1 MPLLLTKD
9 STHKSCMKI
18 TIHRGLNQIG
28 GCITEIQ
35 SLSGT
40 KILIDLGH
48 NLPDGGGVS
57 EDRYES
63 PENLDQ
69 LLDGCSAVF
78 YTHYHGDHLGF
89 AAEIHERGVAQYMGP
104 LAIQIMTHLND
115 HMTFSPDLKDRA
127 EANLKALNEFKTFA
141 IGRKTI
147 IGDIAITPY
156 GVSHSAPDSY
166 MFLIECDGKKVL
178 HTGDFRDHGYLG
190 KGLYTML
197 EKHIIPQ
204 GIDVLITE
212 GTNVGQKSKSV
223 LSEQEISSQFR
234 QIMRRYKNVF
244 ILSSSAD
251 ADRLWSIYSA
261 HNKSRQPLL
270 CDDYQ
275 KKMLDIIRDG
285 YDPDKPLYRF
295 VTEDIFDIRNHW
307 TNSKLVEWMHDKG
320 FTMLIRR
327 SETFQ
332 RYLDQ
337 VLPRCNPDETCV
349 VYSMFKGYLDPNHK
363 AYNKEL
369 HDFVNQFPNTVF
381 CHTSGHASKE
391 CIEKVCSMINPVIAI
406 IPIHKESSFDLID
419 LPPEVNGKIYND
431 CVLSL

>member
-1 MPLLLTKD
+1 
-9 STHKSCMKI
+9 MKI

-35 SLSGT
+35 LLSGT

-57 EDRYES
+57 EDKYES

-69 LLDGCSAVF
+69 LLDGCGAVF

-104 LAIQIMTHLND
+104 LAIKIMIHLND
-115 HMTFSPDLKDRA
+115 HMTYAEQLKDRA
-127 EANLKALNEFKTFA
+127 KANLKALNEFKTFT

-156 GVSHSAPDSY
+156 SVSHSAPDSY

-197 EKHIIPQ
+197 KKHIIPQ

-251 ADRLWSIYSA
+251 ADRLWSIYRA
-261 HNKSRQPLL
+261 HDKSRQPFL
-270 CDDYQ
+270 CDAYQ
-275 KKMLDIIRDG
+275 KKMLDIIRNG

-337 VLPRCNPDETCV
+337 VLPRCAPEETCI
-349 VYSMFKGYLDPNHK
+349 VYSMFKGYIEPGHK
-363 AYNKEL
+363 AFNQDLY
-369 HDFVNQFPNTVF
+369 DFVNQFPNTVF

-391 CIEKVCSMINPVIAI
+391 CIEKVCCIINPNTAI
-406 IPIHKESSFDLID
+406 IPIHKENSFDFLT
-419 LPPEVNGKIYND
+419 LPSEINVKIFNEGAL
-431 CVLSL
+431 VV

>member
-1 MPLLLTKD
+1 
-9 STHKSCMKI
+9 MKI

-40 KILIDLGH
+40 KIHIDLGH

-57 EDRYES
+57 EDKYES

-69 LLDGCSAVF
+69 LLDDCSAVF

-89 AAEIHERGVAQYMGP
+89 AAEIHKRGVAQYMGP
-104 LAIQIMTHLND
+104 LAIKIMIHLND
-115 HMTFSPDLKDRA
+115 HMTYAEKLKDRA

-178 HTGDFRDHGYLG
+178 HTGDFRDHGFLG

-223 LSEQEISSQFR
+223 LSEQEISSQFC
-234 QIMRRYKNVF
+234 QIMRKYKNVF

-251 ADRLWSIYSA
+251 ADRLWSIYRA
-261 HNKSRQPLL
+261 HNKSRQPFL
-270 CDDYQ
+270 CDAYQ
-275 KKMLDIIRDG
+275 KKMLDIIRV
-285 YDPDKPLYRF
+285 YYEKLYIKGVIER
-295 VTEDIFDIRNHW
+295 TLL
-307 TNSKLVEWMHDKG
+307 SKDV
-320 FTMLIRR
+320 
-327 SETFQ
+327 
-332 RYLDQ
+332 
-337 VLPRCNPDETCV
+337 
-349 VYSMFKGYLDPNHK
+349 
-363 AYNKEL
+363 
-369 HDFVNQFPNTVF
+369 
-381 CHTSGHASKE
+381 
-391 CIEKVCSMINPVIAI
+391 
-406 IPIHKESSFDLID
+406 
-419 LPPEVNGKIYND
+419 
-431 CVLSL
+431 

>member
-1 MPLLLTKD
+1 
-9 STHKSCMKI
+9 MKI

-35 SLSGT
+35 SLSGM

-48 NLPDGGGVS
+48 NLPDCGGVS
-57 EDRYES
+57 EDKYES

-89 AAEIHERGVAQYMGP
+89 AAEIHERGVTQYMGP
-104 LAIQIMTHLND
+104 LAIKIMIHLND
-115 HMTFSPDLKDRA
+115 HMTYAEALKDRA
-127 EANLKALNEFKTFA
+127 EANLKALNEFKTFT

-147 IGDIAITPY
+147 IGDIAVTPY
-156 GVSHSAPDSY
+156 VVSHSAPDSY

-197 EKHIIPQ
+197 EKHINPQ

-212 GTNVGQKSKSV
+212 GTNVGQRSKSV
-223 LSEQEISSQFR
+223 LSEQEISRQLR
-234 QIMRRYKNVF
+234 QIMRKYKNVF

-251 ADRLWSIYSA
+251 ADRLWSIYRA
-261 HNKSRQPLL
+261 HDKSRQPFL
-270 CDDYQ
+270 CDAYQ

-295 VTEDIFDIRNHW
+295 VTKKIFDIKKPL

-327 SETFQ
+327 SDTFQ
-332 RYLDQ
+332 RYFDQ
-337 VLPRCNPDETCV
+337 VLPRYAPEETCI
-349 VYSMFKGYLDPNHK
+349 VYSMFKGYIDPGHK
-363 AYNKEL
+363 AFNQEL
-369 HDFVNQFPNTVF
+369 YDFVNQFPNTVF

-391 CIEKVCSMINPVIAI
+391 CIEKVCCIINPTTAI
-406 IPIHKESSFDLID
+406 IPIHKENSFDTLE
-419 LPPEVNGKIYND
+419 LPSTLKNIIKNEAI
-431 CVLSL
+431 LSV

>member
-1 MPLLLTKD
+1 
-9 STHKSCMKI
+9 MKI

-57 EDRYES
+57 EDKYES

-89 AAEIHERGVAQYMGP
+89 AAEIHDRGVAQYMGP
-104 LAIQIMTHLND
+104 LAIKIMIHLND
-115 HMTFSPDLKDRA
+115 RMTYADEFKDRA
-127 EANLKALNEFKTFA
+127 KANLKALNEFKTFA

-197 EKHIIPQ
+197 KKHIIPQ

-223 LSEQEISSQFR
+223 LSEQEISSQFC
-234 QIMRRYKNVF
+234 QIMRKYKNVF

-251 ADRLWSIYSA
+251 ADRLWSIYRA
-261 HNKSRQPLL
+261 HNKSRQPFL
-270 CDDYQ
+270 CDAYQ
-275 KKMLDIIRDG
+275 KKTLDIIRDG

-320 FTMLIRR
+320 FTILIRR
-327 SETFQ
+327 SDTFQ
-332 RYLDQ
+332 RYFDQ
-337 VLPRCNPDETCV
+337 VLPRYAPEETCI
-349 VYSMFKGYLDPNHK
+349 VYSMFKGYIDPGHK
-363 AYNKEL
+363 AFNQEL
-369 HDFVNQFPNTVF
+369 YDFVNQFPNTVF

-391 CIEKVCSMINPVIAI
+391 CIEKVCSMVNSNTAI
-406 IPIHKESSFDLID
+406 IPIHKENSFDFLT
-419 LPPEVNGKIYND
+419 LPSEINVKIFNEGTL
-431 CVLSL
+431 VV

>member
-1 MPLLLTKD
+1 
-9 STHKSCMKI
+9 MKI

-48 NLPDGGGVS
+48 NLPDSGGVS
-57 EDRYES
+57 EDKYES
-63 PENLDQ
+63 LENLDL
-69 LLDGCSAVF
+69 LLDDCSAVF

-89 AAEIHERGVAQYMGP
+89 AAEIHECGVAQYMGP
-104 LAIQIMTHLND
+104 LAIKIMIHLND
-115 HMTFSPDLKDRA
+115 RMTYAEQLKNRA
-127 EANLKALNEFKTFA
+127 KANLKALNEFKTFT

-166 MFLIECDGKKVL
+166 MILIECDGKKVL

-197 EKHIIPQ
+197 KKHIIPQ

-212 GTNVGQKSKSV
+212 GTNVGQRSKSV

-234 QIMRRYKNVF
+234 QIMRKYKNVF

-251 ADRLWSIYSA
+251 ADRLWSIYRA
-261 HNKSRQPLL
+261 HNKSRQPFL
-270 CDDYQ
+270 CDAYQ

-285 YDPDKPLYRF
+285 YDSDKPLYRF
-295 VTEDIFDIRNHW
+295 VTKKIFDIKKPL

-327 SETFQ
+327 SDTFQ

-337 VLPRCNPDETCV
+337 VLPCCAPDETCI
-349 VYSMFKGYLDPNHK
+349 VYSMFNGYIDPDHK
-363 AYNKEL
+363 AFNQNLY
-369 HDFVNQFPNTVF
+369 DFVNQFPNTIF

-391 CIEKVCSMINPVIAI
+391 CIEKVCSLINPTTAI
-406 IPIHKESSFDLID
+406 IPIHKENSFDCLE
-419 LPPEVNGKIYND
+419 LPNDIKDKVYND
-431 CVLSL
+431 CILSL

>member
-1 MPLLLTKD
+1 
-9 STHKSCMKI
+9 MKI

-57 EDRYES
+57 EDMYES
-63 PENLDQ
+63 PENLDYI
-69 LLDGCSAVF
+69 LDGCSAVF

-89 AAEIHERGVAQYMGP
+89 AAEIHDRGVAQYMGP
-104 LAIQIMTHLND
+104 LAIKIMIHLND
-115 HMTFSPDLKDRA
+115 RMTYAEKLKDRA
-127 EANLKALNEFKTFA
+127 KANLKALNEFNTFI

-197 EKHIIPQ
+197 KKHIIPQ

-212 GTNVGQKSKSV
+212 GTNVGQRSKSV

-234 QIMRRYKNVF
+234 QIMRKYKNVF

-251 ADRLWSIYSA
+251 ADRLWSIYEA
-261 HNKSRQPLL
+261 YKSSGRPLL
-270 CDDYQ
+270 CDSYQ

-285 YDPDKPLYRF
+285 YDPGKPLYRF
-295 VTEDIFDIRNHW
+295 KTEDIFDIKNHRA
-307 TNSKLVEWMHDKG
+307 NSKLLKWMDDKG

-327 SETFQ
+327 SDTFQ
-332 RYLDQ
+332 KYLDQ
-337 VLPRCNPDETCV
+337 VLPECNPDETCI
-349 VYSMFKGYLDPNHK
+349 VYSMFKGYIDPNHK
-363 AYNKEL
+363 AYSKEL
-369 HDFVNQFPNTVF
+369 HDFINQFSHIVF

-391 CIEKVCSMINPVIAI
+391 CVEKLCSLINPILAI
-406 IPIHKESSFDLID
+406 IPIHKENSFDLID
-419 LPPEVNGKIYND
+419 LPPEVKGKIYND
-431 CVLSL
+431 CALSL

>member
-1 MPLLLTKD
+1 
-9 STHKSCMKI
+9 MKI

-35 SLSGT
+35 SLSGM
-40 KILIDLGH
+40 KILVDLGH
-48 NLPDGGGVS
+48 NLPDCGGVS
-57 EDRYES
+57 EDKYES

-115 HMTFSPDLKDRA
+115 HMTFAPDLKDRA

-147 IGDIAITPY
+147 IGDIAVTPY

-234 QIMRRYKNVF
+234 QIMRKYKNVF

-251 ADRLWSIYSA
+251 ADRLWSIYCA
-261 HNKSRQPLL
+261 HNKSRQPFL
-270 CDDYQ
+270 CDAYQ

-285 YDPDKPLYRF
+285 YDPDKPHYRF
-295 VTEDIFDIRNHW
+295 VTKKIFDIKDHW

-327 SETFQ
+327 SGTFQ

-337 VLPRCNPDETCV
+337 VLPRCAPEETCI
-349 VYSMFKGYLDPNHK
+349 VYSMFKGYIEPGHK
-363 AYNKEL
+363 AFNQDLY
-369 HDFVNQFPNTVF
+369 DFVNQFPNTVF

-391 CIEKVCSMINPVIAI
+391 CIEKVCSMVNPTTAI
-406 IPIHKESSFDLID
+406 IPIHKENSFDFLT
-419 LPPEVNGKIYND
+419 LPSEINVKIFNEGAL
-431 CVLSL
+431 VV

>member
-1 MPLLLTKD
+1 
-9 STHKSCMKI
+9 MKI

-57 EDRYES
+57 EDKYES
-63 PENLDQ
+63 PENLGQ
-69 LLDGCSAVF
+69 LLEGCSAVF

-89 AAEIHERGVAQYMGP
+89 AAEIHERGVTQYMGP
-104 LAIQIMTHLND
+104 LAIKIMIHLND
-115 HMTFSPDLKDRA
+115 HMTYAEALKDRA
-127 EANLKALNEFKTFA
+127 EANLKALNEFKTFT

-147 IGDIAITPY
+147 IGDIAVTPY

-190 KGLYTML
+190 KGLYTIL
-197 EKHIIPQ
+197 KKHIIPQ

-212 GTNVGQKSKSV
+212 GTNVGQRSKSV
-223 LSEQEISSQFR
+223 LSEQEISRQLR
-234 QIMRRYKNVF
+234 QIMRKYKNVF

-251 ADRLWSIYSA
+251 ADRLWSIYRA
-261 HNKSRQPLL
+261 HDKSRQPFL
-270 CDDYQ
+270 CDAYQ

-295 VTEDIFDIRNHW
+295 VTKKIFDIKKPL

-327 SETFQ
+327 SDTFQ
-332 RYLDQ
+332 RYFDQ
-337 VLPRCNPDETCV
+337 VLPRYAPEETCI
-349 VYSMFKGYLDPNHK
+349 VYSMFKGYIDPGHK
-363 AYNKEL
+363 AFNQEL
-369 HDFVNQFPNTVF
+369 YDFVNQFPNTVF

-391 CIEKVCSMINPVIAI
+391 CIEKVCSMVNPNTAI
-406 IPIHKESSFDLID
+406 IPIHKENSFDFLT
-419 LPPEVNGKIYND
+419 LPSEINVKIFNEGTL
-431 CVLSL
+431 VV

>member
-1 MPLLLTKD
+1 
-9 STHKSCMKI
+9 MKI

-48 NLPDGGGVS
+48 NLPDGGGDS
-57 EDRYES
+57 EDKYES

-69 LLDGCSAVF
+69 LLYGCSAVF
-78 YTHYHGDHLGF
+78 YTHCHGDHLGF
-89 AAEIHERGVAQYMGP
+89 AAEIHGRDVAQYMGP
-104 LAIQIMTHLND
+104 LAIKIMTHLND
-115 HMTFSPDLKDRA
+115 HMVYAEKLKDRA
-127 EANLKALNEFKTFA
+127 QANLKALNEFKTFT

-197 EKHIIPQ
+197 EKHINPQ

-212 GTNVGQKSKSV
+212 GTNVGQRSKSV

-234 QIMRRYKNVF
+234 QIMRKYKNVF

-261 HNKSRQPLL
+261 HNKSRQPFL
-270 CDDYQ
+270 CDAYQ

-295 VTEDIFDIRNHW
+295 VTKKIFDIKEAL

-337 VLPRCNPDETCV
+337 VLPRCNPDETCI
-349 VYSMFKGYLDPNHK
+349 VYSMFKGYIDSNHK
-363 AYNKEL
+363 AYNKDL
-369 HDFVNQFPNTVF
+369 HDFVNQFSHVVF

-391 CIEKVCSMINPVIAI
+391 CVEKVCSLVNPTTAI
-406 IPIHKESSFDLID
+406 IPIHKENSFENLV
-419 LPPEVNGKIYND
+419 LPSALKEKIHNEM
-431 CVLSL
+431 VLELATS

>member
-1 MPLLLTKD
+1 MYPMGASSKSD
-9 STHKSCMKI
+9 STMKI

-104 LAIQIMTHLND
+104 LAIKIMIHLND
-115 HMTFSPDLKDRA
+115 HMTYAEELKDCA
-127 EANLKALNEFKTFA
+127 KANLKALNEFKTFT

-197 EKHIIPQ
+197 KKHIIPQ

-234 QIMRRYKNVF
+234 QIMRKYKNVF

-332 RYLDQ
+332 RYLDI

>member
-1 MPLLLTKD
+1 
-9 STHKSCMKI
+9 MKI

-57 EDRYES
+57 EDKYES

-104 LAIQIMTHLND
+104 LAIKIMIHLND
-115 HMTFSPDLKDRA
+115 RMTYAEKLKDRA
-127 EANLKALNEFKTFA
+127 KANLKALNEFKTFA

-197 EKHIIPQ
+197 KKHIIPQ

-212 GTNVGQKSKSV
+212 GTNVGQRSKSV

-234 QIMRRYKNVF
+234 QLMRKYKNVF

-261 HNKSRQPLL
+261 HNKSRQQFL
-270 CDDYQ
+270 CDVYQ

-285 YDPDKPLYRF
+285 HDPDKPLYRF
-295 VTEDIFDIRNHW
+295 VTKRIFDIKKSL

-327 SETFQ
+327 SDTFQ
-332 RYLDQ
+332 RCLDQ
-337 VLPRCNPDETCV
+337 VLSRCNPDETCV
-349 VYSMFKGYLDPNHK
+349 VYSMFKGYIDPEHK

-369 HDFVNQFPNTVF
+369 HDFVKQFYHIEF
-381 CHTSGHASKE
+381 CHTSGHASKA
-391 CIEKVCSMINPVIAI
+391 CIEKICGLINPAIAI
-406 IPIHKESSFDLID
+406 IPIHKETSFDLIA
-419 LPPEVNGKIYND
+419 LPPEVKGKIYND
-431 CVLSL
+431 SVLIL

>member
-1 MPLLLTKD
+1 
-9 STHKSCMKI
+9 MKI

-57 EDRYES
+57 EDKYES

-104 LAIQIMTHLND
+104 LAIKIMIHLND
-115 HMTFSPDLKDRA
+115 RMTYAEQLKDRA
-127 EANLKALNEFKTFA
+127 KANLKALNEFKTFT

-212 GTNVGQKSKSV
+212 GTNVGQKSKCV
-223 LSEQEISSQFR
+223 HSEQEISSQFR
-234 QIMRRYKNVF
+234 QIMRKYKNVF

-285 YDPDKPLYRF
+285 YNPDKPLYRF

-332 RYLDQ
+332 RYLDI

-431 CVLSL
+431 CVICL

>member
-1 MPLLLTKD
+1 
-9 STHKSCMKI
+9 MKI

-57 EDRYES
+57 EDKYES

-69 LLDGCSAVF
+69 LLDGCGAVF

-104 LAIQIMTHLND
+104 LAIKIMIHLND
-115 HMTFSPDLKDRA
+115 HMTYAEELKDRA
-127 EANLKALNEFKTFA
+127 KANLKALNEFKTFT
-141 IGRKTI
+141 IGRMTI

-197 EKHIIPQ
+197 KKHIIPQ
-204 GIDVLITE
+204 GIDILITE
-212 GTNVGQKSKSV
+212 GTNVGQRSKSV

-234 QIMRRYKNVF
+234 QIMRKYKNVF

-270 CDDYQ
+270 CDNYQ
-275 KKMLDIIRDG
+275 KKMLEILRDG
-285 YDPDKPLYRF
+285 YDPDKPLCRF

-327 SETFQ
+327 SDTFQ

-337 VLPRCNPDETCV
+337 VLPRCNPDETYV
-349 VYSMFKGYLDPNHK
+349 VYSMFKGYIDPGHK
-363 AYNKEL
+363 AFNQDLY
-369 HDFVNQFPNTVF
+369 DFVNQFPNTVF

-391 CIEKVCSMINPVIAI
+391 CIEKVCSLINPAIAI
-406 IPIHKESSFDLID
+406 IPIHKETSFDLIA
-419 LPPEVNGKIYND
+419 LPPEVKGKIYND
-431 CVLSL
+431 CTLCL